1 MLMKIK
7 NGEFWLGDCLDVMQ
21 GIPDESVDMVCTD
34 PPYGTTACKWDS
46 VIPFE
51 PMWAQLK
58 RIVKPNGA
66 IVLMASQPFTSAL
79 VMSNVK
85 MFRYCWVW
93 MKRPVNFLN
102 AKKMPTKN
110 VEDIC
115 VFYKSLP
122 VYNPQNL
129 TIVNKTIKNSK
140 SKKSKS
146 EKGIATHN
154 GGRLQDNYFQEFS
167 NYPSQ
172 LIKFGNDSGT
182 HPTQKPVALMEY
194 LIRTYT
200 NPGETVLDFTMGS
213 GTTGVAAAN
222 TGRRFIGIERDP
234 DYFAAASARIQK
246 AQADAITNKM
256 REATQ

>member
-1 MLMKIK
+1 MLH
-7 NGEFWLGDCLDVMQ
+7 LGDCLDVMQ
-21 GIPDESVDMVCTD
+21 DIPDGSVDMVMTD

-58 RIVKPNGA
+58 RITKPNGA

-85 MFRYCWVW
+85 MFKYCWVW

-200 NPGETVLDFTMGS
+200 NPGEVVLDFTMGS

-222 TGRRFIGIERDP
+222 TSRKFIGIEMDP
-234 DYFAAASARIQK
+234 EYFTVAQSRIQK
-246 AQADAITNKM
+246 AQADAFPDIRRPT
-256 REATQ
+256 